1 MCQNRGKKFNKILE
15 DNMAKDTK
23 YLSQIRGTWHFNFTV
38 PTRLT
43 KWFKQK
49 RIRYSLNTSDYKQA
63 RFIRD
68 KYLMPVVTA
77 QNLVELMENFSQFI
91 DIAEIDLDKK
101 INGLSFF
108 LDRMTEKQELS
119 LFQLG
124 EAFLK
129 QYKKGGFSDASVR
142 KISSAVNSICGILG
156 KNISAENITKKDIIR
171 FRDILLHLPVGWQK
185 KLLKGDA
192 YDLTPAKDDEKSM
205 HPNTV
210 KKQIEVAYRI
220 FAWGIN
226 DCKLERKDN
235 PVHDV
240 KIIRAGR
247 MTHKRPPEGNEV
259 EQLCN
264 LPMPRSKHFDQH
276 AWDML
281 PIFARYTACRI
292 GEIALLTVKDVV
304 VKDDVLC
311 LKITAHGDE
320 KRLKNQSSERLTPV
334 SKKLKPFLDKI
345 LTKHSNGPLFP
356 HCGHWYDNKG
366 QIRKPAHYFL
376 KAYSKAA
383 KKIADDLSI
392 HCWRVYANT
401 QMANAGVD
409 ILDRE
414 AVLGHKSD
422 RVQRVYTA
430 ENMERLQKAVNT
442 IF

>member
-1 MCQNRGKKFNKILE
+1 
-15 DNMAKDTK
+15 MAKDTK

-77 QNLVELMENFSQFI
+77 QNLVELIENFSQFI

-101 INGLSFF
+101 INGLSSF
-108 LDRMTEKQELS
+108 LDRATERTDIS
-119 LFQLG
+119 LLQLG
-124 EAFLK
+124 EGFLK
-129 QYKKGGFSDASVR
+129 QYKKGGFSDASIR

-156 KNISAENITKKDIIR
+156 KNISAENIIKQDIIR
-171 FRDILLHLPVGWQK
+171 YRDVLLNLPVGWQK
-185 KLLKGDA
+185 KSLKGDA
-192 YDLTPAKDDEKSM
+192 YDLTPAKENEKSM

-210 KKQIEVAYRI
+210 KKQIETAHRI
-220 FAWGIN
+220 FSWGIT

-235 PVHDV
+235 PVDDV
-240 KIIRAGR
+240 KIIGAGKK
-247 MTHKRPPEGNEV
+247 THKRPPNSKEC
-259 EQLCN
+259 EQLCK
-264 LPMPRSKHFDQH
+264 LPISKSKHFDKE

-292 GEIALLTVKDVV
+292 GEIAFLTVKDVV
-304 VKDDVLC
+304 IKDDVLC

-334 SKKLKPFLDKI
+334 SKKLKPFLEKI
-345 LTKHSNGPLFP
+345 LAKYSDGPLFP
-356 HCGHWYDNKG
+356 HCGHWYDDKG
-366 QIRKPAHYFL
+366 KIRKPAHYFL
-376 KAYSKAA
+376 KAYNIAA
-383 KKIADDLSI
+383 KKIADDLSV

-401 QMANAGVD
+401 QMADAGVD

-422 RVQRVYTA
+422 RIQRVYTA
-430 ENMERLQKAVNT
+430 ENMKRLQKAVDT